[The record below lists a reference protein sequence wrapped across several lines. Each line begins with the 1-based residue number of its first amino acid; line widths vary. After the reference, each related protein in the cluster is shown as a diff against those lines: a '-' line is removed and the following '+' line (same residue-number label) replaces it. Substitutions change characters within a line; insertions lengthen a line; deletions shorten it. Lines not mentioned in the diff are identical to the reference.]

1 MPIIAVGSAKGG
13 VGKTTSAL
21 ALAAA
26 LAAERA
32 PDATTPVLWDLDPDG
47 DATLRLGFVIEPDSL
62 GKLLAGRVRVVDRL
76 GSYGLADAARQT
88 AEHFDLVPA
97 SLDIGDVELHY
108 ATAMRGI
115 ELVAFRLH
123 QLCADRTVVIDTT
136 PGLRT
141 LLSRAAI
148 AVADFLLIHVV
159 PEPHAER
166 HVADVVAALH
176 GLGGTAEVL
185 VVATMIGTDP
195 APLLTLREALASQGL
210 DVSAVIPRE
219 AMVND
224 AIWSRATAL
233 GAVPGSKSADA
244 YRLLANQLQPHPS
257 PARPD

>member
-1 MPIIAVGSAKGG
+1 VPIIAVGSAKGG

-26 LAAERA
+26 LAAGG
-32 PDATTPVLWDLDPDG
+32 ATAPVLWDLDPNG
-47 DATLRLGFVIEPDSL
+47 DATLRMGFAIEPDCL
-62 GKLLAGRVRVVDRL
+62 GMLLAGRARVVDRL

-115 ELVAFRLH
+115 ELVAFRFH
-123 QLCADRTVVIDTT
+123 QLCADRTVVLDTT

-166 HVADVVAALH
+166 HVAEVVAALH
-176 GLGGTAEVL
+176 GLGGTAKVL
-185 VVATMIGTDP
+185 VVATMIGSDP
-195 APLLTLREALASQGL
+195 TALLTLRDALASQGL
-210 DVSAVIPRE
+210 DISAVIPRE

-233 GAVPGSKSADA
+233 SAVPGSKSADA
-244 YRLLANQLQPHPS
+244 YRLLANQLQSRPS
-257 PARPD
+257 PDRPNSP